1 VQDKKNESDKD
12 SDEEVLS
19 KEQQKKLKKKLLKQK
34 ELQIA
39 LEDEDLHGLDTALNA
54 TTLGAKTTNSEKNKN
69 AREEEWKDRY
79 QKKVES
85 INK

>member
-1 VQDKKNESDKD
+1 
-12 SDEEVLS
+12 
-19 KEQQKKLKKKLLKQK
+19 
-34 ELQIA
+34 
-39 LEDEDLHGLDTALNA
+39 
-54 TTLGAKTTNSEKNKN
+54 LGAKTTNSEKNKN